1 MALKQQLQEDLK
13 NALRARDERR
23 KAVIRLTLAAIG
35 HAEVERDSD
44 LSDEDVAAVLQKQA
58 VLRRD
63 TIAELEQANRPD
75 LLARELAE
83 LAILEAYLPKQ
94 LSRDEIAEEARRV
107 IAEVGATGPRDVGQ
121 VMRALMA
128 RLKGRADGT
137 VVNQI
142 VREMLSG

>member
-1 MALKQQLQEDLK
+1 MALKQRLQEDLK
-13 NALRARDERR
+13 DALRARAERR
-23 KAVIRLTLAAIG
+23 KAVIRLALAAIG

-75 LLARELAE
+75 MLARELAE

-107 IAEVGATGPRDVGQ
+107 VAEVGATGPRDVGQ

-137 VVNQI
+137 VVNEI